1 MGDAFPR
8 GHLFCS
14 KLFSMT
20 EISVLDAQTM
30 RAAAP
35 LTRAEIDLGA
45 LRHNLH
51 LLRRLA
57 GDAEVMGIVKA
68 NAYGHGVEHVVPV
81 LRAEGVRTFAVA
93 NVPEAIRLREI
104 GVTECIFVFAAP
116 LPDAL
121 PVYAVHDFE
130 VTVSSVAVA
139 EAAAALGQPLRVHVK
154 VDTGMGRIGLQ
165 PGEVA
170 GVMAM
175 LRAAPHVEIVGLW
188 THFATADERDASFAK
203 EQTALFERVVAEVGE
218 PLPPLHLA
226 NSGALVQLP
235 EAVRHRA
242 FVRVGGLLYGI
253 PSSEL
258 LEERAD
264 VKPVMRLVTRVVHLK
279 TVQPG
284 ETVSYGRT
292 WTAEAPTRIATLPIG
307 YGDGLPRGL
316 SNRGEVGIGGRRYPI
331 AGRVCMDMTML
342 DLGAPDGPG
351 ASVSVGDESV
361 VFGPG
366 GPSAFEAAEAAGTIS
381 YDLPCGLTARVPRVV
396 SE

>member
-1 MGDAFPR
+1 
-8 GHLFCS
+8 
-14 KLFSMT
+14 MT
-20 EISVLDAQTM
+20 ETAALALQSV
-30 RAAAP
+30 RAVTSP
-35 LTRAEIDLGA
+35 TRAEIDLDA
-45 LRHNLH
+45 LRTNLRM
-51 LLRRLA
+51 LRRLA
-57 GDAEVMGIVKA
+57 GDADVMGIVKA

-81 LRAEGVRTFAVA
+81 LRAEGVRIFAVA
-93 NVPEAIRLREI
+93 NVPEAVRLREL
-104 GVTECIFVFAAP
+104 GVTERILVFAAP

-121 PVYAVHDFE
+121 PVYAAHDLE
-130 VTVSSVAVA
+130 VDRLVARRGRGRRRA
-139 EAAAALGQPLRVHVK
+139 RAAAPRPRQ
-154 VDTGMGRIGLQ
+154 GRHGDG
-165 PGEVA
+165 PDRASA
-170 GVMAM
+170 GRGRRGDGGACGRRRMSR
-175 LRAAPHVEIVGLW
+175 LSGCGRTSRRPTSG
-188 THFATADERDASFAK
+188 THRSPRRRRRS
-203 EQTALFERVVAEVGE
+203 FERVAAEVGE

-253 PSSEL
+253 PSSDL
-258 LEERAD
+258 LAERTD
-264 VKPVMRLVTRVVHLK
+264 TKPVMRLVTRVVHLK

-307 YGDGLPRGL
+307 YGDGLPRRL
-316 SNRGEVGIGGRRYPI
+316 SNRGEVGVGGRRYPI

-351 ASVSVGDESV
+351 ASVNIGDEAV

-381 YDLPCGLTARVPRVV
+381 YALPCGLTARVPRVV

>member
-1 MGDAFPR
+1 
-8 GHLFCS
+8 
-14 KLFSMT
+14 MT
-20 EISVLDAQTM
+20 DTALLDPQTV
-30 RAAAP
+30 RAAAS
-35 LTRAEIDLGA
+35 LARAEIDLNA
-45 LRHNLH
+45 LRYNLRY
-51 LLRRLA
+51 LRRLA

-81 LRAEGVRTFAVA
+81 LRAEGVGVFAVA
-93 NVPEAIRLREI
+93 NVPEAVRLREI
-104 GVTECIFVFAAP
+104 GVTERVLVFGAP
-116 LPDAL
+116 LPEAL
-121 PVYAVHDFE
+121 PAYAAHDLE
-130 VTVSSVAVA
+130 VTVSSRAVA
-139 EAAAALGQPLRVHVK
+139 EAAVALGQSLRVHVK

-165 PGEVA
+165 PDEVA

-188 THFATADERDASFAK
+188 THFATADEPDTSFA
-203 EQTALFERVVAEVGE
+203 ETQIDAFEHVAAEVGE

-226 NSGALVQLP
+226 NSGALVGLP
-235 EAVRHRA
+235 DAVRGRA

-253 PSSEL
+253 PSSDVL
-258 LEERAD
+258 AERTET
-264 VKPVMRLVTRVVHLK
+264 KPVMRLVTRVVHVK

-292 WTAEAPTRIATLPIG
+292 WAAEAPTRIATLAVG
-307 YGDGLPRGL
+307 YGDGLPRAL
-316 SNRGEVGIGGRRYPI
+316 SNRGAVGIGGRRYPI
-331 AGRVCMDMTML
+331 AGRVCMDFTML

-351 ASVSVGDESV
+351 ASVSVGNEAV

>member
-57 GDAEVMGIVKA
+57 GEAEVMGIVKA

-104 GVTECIFVFAAP
+104 GVTERIFVFAAP

-130 VTVSSVAVA
+130 VTISSVAVA
-139 EAAAALGQPLRVHVK
+139 EAAVAFGQPLRVHVK

-188 THFATADERDASFAK
+188 THFATADERDASFAE

-258 LEERAD
+258 LAERAD

-292 WTAEAPTRIATLPIG
+292 WTAEAPTPHRHAPHRLRRRAPTRALEPGRSRHRRAALPHRG
-307 YGDGLPRGL
+307 PRLHGHDDA
-316 SNRGEVGIGGRRYPI
+316 RPWRARRPR
-331 AGRVCMDMTML
+331 RVRR
-342 DLGAPDGPG
+342 
-351 ASVSVGDESV
+351 VGDEAV

-396 SE
+396 VE

>member
-57 GDAEVMGIVKA
+57 GEAEVMGIVKA

-104 GVTECIFVFAAP
+104 GVTERIFVFAAP

-130 VTVSSVAVA
+130 VTISSVAVA
-139 EAAAALGQPLRVHVK
+139 EAAARSGSRSASTSRSIRAWGGSGYSRA
-154 VDTGMGRIGLQ
+154 RS
-165 PGEVA
+165 PG
-170 GVMAM
+170 
-175 LRAAPHVEIVGLW
+175 
-188 THFATADERDASFAK
+188 
-203 EQTALFERVVAEVGE
+203 
-218 PLPPLHLA
+218 
-226 NSGALVQLP
+226 
-235 EAVRHRA
+235 
-242 FVRVGGLLYGI
+242 
-253 PSSEL
+253 
-258 LEERAD
+258 
-264 VKPVMRLVTRVVHLK
+264 
-279 TVQPG
+279 
-284 ETVSYGRT
+284 
-292 WTAEAPTRIATLPIG
+292 
-307 YGDGLPRGL
+307 
-316 SNRGEVGIGGRRYPI
+316 
-331 AGRVCMDMTML
+331 
-342 DLGAPDGPG
+342 
-351 ASVSVGDESV
+351 
-361 VFGPG
+361 
-366 GPSAFEAAEAAGTIS
+366 
-381 YDLPCGLTARVPRVV
+381 
-396 SE
+396 